1 MNVPKRHHFVP
12 EMLQKRFVDEAGLL
26 HFYNK
31 RTPEKGVQS
40 TRPGNLHVKTHLYSK
55 ILSDGTKDV
64 ALELRYAALEGV
76 AEPIFAELVNAAL
89 RGRTPRIPS
98 TTREVI
104 DHFAYEQM
112 RRVPEF
118 HEQIMP
124 TSDSERQIRL
134 ALDEYERRFRK
145 VPAEQRENTLRPSSI
160 EEFRQNAR
168 VGALSRH
175 SPRVMRALASKSLV
189 IARTRTKLSF
199 MIGSRPVVRS
209 RGNLPDPATEVWLP
223 IGANVALLYIGE
235 RWESPPIYDV
245 PDHTVRRLNDTIAAQ
260 SAMFAGRSGKLIL
273 SVIGRLV
280 LATSNAMPRR

>member
-1 MNVPKRHHFVP
+1 
-12 EMLQKRFVDEAGLL
+12 MLQKRFVDDAGLL

-31 RTPEKGVQS
+31 KTPEKGVQC
-40 TRPGNLHVKTHLYSK
+40 TTPGNLHVRTHLYSK
-55 ILSDGTKDV
+55 ILRDGTKDV

-76 AEPIFAELVNAAL
+76 TEPIFGQLINAGL
-89 RGRTPRIPS
+89 DGRTPLIP
-98 TTREVI
+98 TTIREVI
-104 DHFAYEQM
+104 DHFTYEQM

-134 ALDEYERRFRK
+134 ALDEYERRFK
-145 VPAEQRENTLRPSSI
+145 AVTAEQRAKTLHPSSI

-189 IARTRTKLSF
+189 IARARSKLSF

-209 RGNLPDPATEVWLP
+209 RGELPDPATEVWLP
-223 IGANVALLYIGE
+223 IGANIALLYIGE
-235 RWESPPIYDV
+235 RRESPHIYEV
-245 PDHTVRRLNDTIAAQ
+245 PDDTVRRLNNAIAAQ
-260 SAMFAGRSGKLIL
+260 SAMFAGRSGKLIR
-273 SVIGRLV
+273 SVIGRL
-280 LATSNAMPRR
+280 AYEPESERMAKPG

>member
-1 MNVPKRHHFVP
+1 
-12 EMLQKRFVDEAGLL
+12 MLQKRFVDEAGLL

-40 TRPGNLHVKTHLYSK
+40 TTPGNLHVRTHLYSK
-55 ILSDGTKDV
+55 ILPDGTKDV
-64 ALELRYAALEGV
+64 ALELRYAALEG
-76 AEPIFAELVNAAL
+76 ATEPIFGQLINASV

-104 DHFAYEQM
+104 DHFTYEQM

-124 TSDSERQIRL
+124 ASDSERQIRL
-134 ALDEYERRFRK
+134 ALDEYERRFK
-145 VPAEQRENTLRPSSI
+145 ELTIEQRSKTLHPSSI
-160 EEFRQNAR
+160 AEFRQNAR

-189 IARTRTKLSF
+189 VARVRSKLSF

-209 RGNLPDPATEVWLP
+209 RGDLLDPATEIWLP

-235 RWESPPIYDV
+235 RRENPHIYEV
-245 PDHTVRRLNDTIAAQ
+245 PDDTVRRLNNAIAAQ

-273 SVIGRLV
+273 SVIGRLAV
-280 LATSNAMPRR
+280 

>member
-1 MNVPKRHHFVP
+1 MSVPKRHHFVP

-40 TRPGNLHVKTHLYSK
+40 TTPGNLHVRTHLYSK
-55 ILSDGTKDV
+55 ILPDGTKDV
-64 ALELRYAALEGV
+64 ALELRYAALEG
-76 AEPIFAELVNAAL
+76 ATEPIFGQLINASV

-104 DHFAYEQM
+104 DHFTYEQM

-124 TSDSERQIRL
+124 ASDSERQIRL
-134 ALDEYERRFRK
+134 ALDEYERRFK
-145 VPAEQRENTLRPSSI
+145 ELTIEQRSKTLHPSSI
-160 EEFRQNAR
+160 AEFRQNAR

-189 IARTRTKLSF
+189 VARVRSKLSF

-209 RGNLPDPATEVWLP
+209 RGDLLDPATEIWLP

-235 RWESPPIYDV
+235 RRENPHIYEV
-245 PDHTVRRLNDTIAAQ
+245 PDDTVRRLNNAIAAQ

-273 SVIGRLV
+273 SVIGRLAV
-280 LATSNAMPRR
+280 